1 MRPHHFVFSSSA
13 LIHPQRY
20 SGAGSPRSLHGIG
33 FSLITSSNPV
43 SLVLPRV
50 HDQALR
56 PRCLLGLC
64 PILLCLSFLFWV
76 LIHSAECSIATGGL
90 TLLPGRSVIDPI
102 VTNSSRGDPFLQLSL
117 GDNNAR
123 KARNEAC
130 ATSAQRLGSLDGACE
145 TGGEQV
151 GFMARS
157 WESFCEHVCFLIRG
171 GAVVKLDYASLDELA
186 YQVVPDVDV
195 LRPAVYSRAV
205 GEVDRSLVVAVQA
218 RLWLTRSQLFQH
230 PPQPDRFLCRLADSN
245 ILGLGR

>member
-1 MRPHHFVFSSSA
+1 MTPSNAGGASYATPSFRLFFICSHSSST
-13 LIHPQRY
+13 LFGCGEPSI
-20 SGAGSPRSLHGIG
+20 
-33 FSLITSSNPV
+33 SSRNRILLDYIEDPV

-50 HDQALR
+50 HDEALR

-157 WESFCEHVCFLIRG
+157 WESFC
-171 GAVVKLDYASLDELA
+171 
-186 YQVVPDVDV
+186 
-195 LRPAVYSRAV
+195 
-205 GEVDRSLVVAVQA
+205 DRSA
-218 RLWLTRSQLFQH
+218 T
-230 PPQPDRFLCRLADSN
+230 
-245 ILGLGR
+245 GGMLGRSDILPNMMM